1 MTVLKYLDEFQTLL
15 QNYTISNAT
24 KVVLRQTDLLLL
36 VAPTSSGRNTIIRE
50 LIKTGNY
57 HYIVSDTTRKP
68 RINDG
73 ILEKNGREYWF
84 RTEEQVLAD
93 LRAGRFI
100 EAAIIHNQ
108 QVSGISVRELETA
121 HRQGKIGVTDIEIV
135 GVQTIV
141 RIKPDTKAVF
151 VLPPNFEEWQRRIK
165 HRGKMSSQEL
175 YRRMQSAY
183 REFMAALD
191 HNYYLFVINDNLL
204 AAVEQIN
211 HIARFG
217 QQLPEQQAKGR
228 QLAEQLLI
236 ETKSFLQSIEI

>member
-15 QNYTISNAT
+15 QNYTVSNAT

-73 ILEKNGREYWF
+73 VLEKNGREYWF

-100 EAAIIHNQ
+100 EAAVIHNQ
-108 QVSGISVRELETA
+108 QVSGISVREVETA
-121 HRQGKIGVTDIEIV
+121 FRQGKIGVTDIEIV
-135 GVQTIV
+135 GVQTIM
-141 RIKPDTKAVF
+141 RLKPDTKAVF

-183 REFMAALD
+183 REFMAALE
-191 HNYYLFVINDNLL
+191 HNYYLFVINDDLL
-204 AAVEQIN
+204 AAAEQIN

-236 ETKSFLQSIEI
+236 ETKSFLQSLEV

>member
-24 KVVLRQTDLLLL
+24 KMVLRQTDLLLL

-183 REFMAALD
+183 REFMAALE

>member
-1 MTVLKYLDEFQTLL
+1 MAALKYLDEFQTLL
-15 QNYTISNAT
+15 QNYAVSAAT
-24 KVVLRQTDLLLL
+24 RAVLRQTDLLLL
-36 VAPTSSGRNTIIRE
+36 VAPTSTGRNTIIRE

-73 ILEKNGREYWF
+73 VLEKNGREYWF

-100 EAAIIHNQ
+100 EAAVIHNQ
-108 QVSGISVRELETA
+108 QVSGISVREVETA
-121 HRQGKIGVTDIEIV
+121 YREGKIGVTDIEIV
-135 GVQTIV
+135 GVQTIM
-141 RIKPDTKAVF
+141 RLKPDTKVVF

-165 HRGKMSSQEL
+165 HRGKMSNQEL

-183 REFMAALD
+183 RELASALE
-191 HNYYLFVINDNLL
+191 HNYYLFVINDDLL
-204 AAVEQIN
+204 TAVEHIN
-211 HIARFG
+211 RIARFG
-217 QQLPEQQAKGR
+217 QQLPEEQTKGR

-236 ETKSFLQSIEI
+236 ETKSFLQSMNV

>member
-1 MTVLKYLDEFQTLL
+1 MTALKYLDEFQTLL

-183 REFMAALD
+183 REFMAALE